1 MILKIYATLTQP
13 LNTAKKKLLLAAQ
26 ILYELDLKSLANSHL
41 LG

>member
-13 LNTAKKKLLLAAQ
+13 LNTAKKQLLAAQ